1 MRKYLKTNNVD
12 KVDGQSFSGTDLNT
26 SLTKPGIVFPLASGE
41 NIVSVSSIVD
51 HHSGRVELKHTEARL
66 ATLVGDTMTYSKGK
80 CIAIVRDNDSSIEP
94 SEAEKILDIKPT
106 YIEGKPYVVYN
117 GFNDD
122 SILDNNFIDNLTK
135 LWNSIDFEPDTDC
148 IFDENLDTK
157 TYVYPAYRS
166 IPGYGFY
173 HTEHTL
179 EPEDDYGE
187 LEAILDD
194 LKDTPGLVNRV
205 KFMSM
210 TVAEIKDYLEA
221 LVKKH
226 KLDKKLISGIKFM
239 FVKDTLLET
248 YKDILSELYTVEGIE

>member
-1 MRKYLKTNNVD
+1 MRKYLKTNSVD

-26 SLTKPGIVFPLASGE
+26 DLTKPGIVFPLASGE
-41 NIVSVSSIVD
+41 NVVSVSSIVD
-51 HHSGRVELKHTEARL
+51 HHSSRVELKHTEARL

-80 CIAIVRDNDSSIEP
+80 CIAIVRDMDSSIEP

-106 YIEGKPYVVYN
+106 YIEGKPYIVYN
-117 GFNDD
+117 GFNDN
-122 SILDNNFIDNLTK
+122 SILDNSFINNIVK

-166 IPGYGFY
+166 TPDYGFY

-194 LKDTPGLVNRV
+194 LKCIPGLVNRV

>member
-1 MRKYLKTNNVD
+1 MRKYLKTNSVD
-12 KVDGQSFSGTDLNT
+12 QIDGQSFSGTDLNT

-41 NIVSVSSIVD
+41 NVVSVSSIVD

-94 SEAEKILDIKPT
+94 NEAEKILDIKPKF
-106 YIEGKPYVVYN
+106 IEGNPYIVYN
-117 GFNDD
+117 GFDD
-122 SILDNNFIDNLTK
+122 VSILDNNFIDNLTK
-135 LWNSIDFEPDTDC
+135 LWNNIDFEPDTDC

-157 TYVYPAYRS
+157 AFTLSAYRS
-166 IPGYGFY
+166 TPDYGFY
-173 HTEHTL
+173 HIEHTL

-187 LEAILDD
+187 LEATLDD
-194 LKDTPGLVNRV
+194 LKHISGLVNRV

-239 FVKDTLLET
+239 FVKETLLET
-248 YKDILSELYTVEGIE
+248 YKDILSELYAIEGIE